1 MSRIIVIKVG
11 TSSVLVGDKLLKR
24 FAREVSELAKNRKVV
39 LVTSGAIG
47 FGMSQCNITQRPNN
61 EGILQALSCVGQVD
75 LMRMWQ
81 QVFYKQQIGQV
92 LITRR
97 ELEDPIEES
106 RLNSTIR
113 HMWGIGVVPVINEND
128 ALSSEEIR
136 IGDNDRLAAYVAR
149 HIHADELVI
158 LSDVNGVYKNF
169 GTKGQILMKSVYLQD
184 AQEMIVSKNSQLGT
198 GGLETKLLAASIAG
212 EGVATYIANARDNMV
227 ISKVLEGK
235 IGTKILLQ

>member
-1 MSRIIVIKVG
+1 MSKIIVIKIG
-11 TSSVLVGDKLLKR
+11 TSSVLIGDKLLKR
-24 FAREVSELAKNRKVV
+24 FAREIADLAKSRKVV

-47 FGMSQCNITQRPNN
+47 FGMSQCDITQRPNN
-61 EGILQALSCVGQVD
+61 EGVLQALSCVGQVD

-81 QVFYKQQIGQV
+81 QVFNRQRVGQI

-97 ELEDPIEES
+97 ELDDPIEES

-113 HMWGIGVVPVINEND
+113 HMWNIGVIPVINEND

-158 LSDVNGVYKNF
+158 LSDVNGVYENF
-169 GTKGQILMKSVYLQD
+169 GTKNQMLMKSVYLQD
-184 AQEMIVSKNSQLGT
+184 ATKMIVSKNSQFGT

-212 EGVATYIANARDNMV
+212 KGVATYIANARDNMV
-227 ISKVLEGK
+227 VSKVLEGK

>member
-1 MSRIIVIKVG
+1 MSGITIVKIG

-24 FAREVSELAKNRKVV
+24 FAREITSLAKSRKVV

-47 FGMSQCNITQRPNN
+47 FGMSQCNITKRPNN
-61 EGILQALSCVGQVD
+61 EGMLQVLSCMGQVG

-81 QVFYKQQIGQV
+81 QVFYRQQVGQI

-97 ELEDPIEES
+97 ELNDPIEES

-113 HMWGIGVVPVINEND
+113 HMWSIGVIPIINEND

-136 IGDNDRLAAYVAR
+136 IGDNDCLAAYVAKYL
-149 HIHADELVI
+149 HADELII

-169 GTKGQILMKSVYLQD
+169 ATKNQILMKSVYLQD
-184 AQEMIVSKNSQLGT
+184 AQEMIVNKNSQFGT

-212 EGVATYIANARDNMV
+212 EKVVTYIANARANMV
-227 ISKVLEGK
+227 VTKVLEGRA
-235 IGTKILLQ
+235 GTKILLQ

>member
-1 MSRIIVIKVG
+1 MSRITIIKIG
-11 TSSVLVGDKLLKR
+11 TSSVLFGRKLLKR
-24 FAREVSELAKNRKVV
+24 FALEVAELAKTRKVV

-47 FGMSQCNITQRPNN
+47 FGMSKCNIVQRPNN
-61 EGILQALSCVGQVD
+61 EGKLQALSCVGQVD

-81 QVFYKQQIGQV
+81 QVFYRQRVGQI

-97 ELEDPIEES
+97 ELDDPIEES
-106 RLNSTIR
+106 RLNSTIQ
-113 HMWGIGVVPVINEND
+113 HMWNMGILPVINEND

-149 HIHADELVI
+149 HLHADELII
-158 LSDVNGVYKNF
+158 LSDVDGVYENF
-169 GTKGQILMKSVYLQD
+169 GTKNQILMKSVCIRD
-184 AQEMIVSKNSQLGT
+184 AQKMIVSKDSHFGI

-212 EGVATYIANARDNMV
+212 EGVATYIANARENIV
-227 ISKVLEGK
+227 VTKVLEGR